1 MNKKLLE
8 LLNSINEQK
17 KLVQS
22 LAEEGK
28 LDDAAKEKEK
38 LEGMQKKFD
47 LLKDV
52 LDQEPQDK
60 FRDVLGQNPQDAG
73 GQVASCR
80 PGSKDASGPAG
91 VTLVKP
97 AGEDAPK
104 DAVTLFAEAARNGFK
119 NTMSEGTPADGGY
132 TVPEDIQTMIN
143 EYRDTK
149 ASLID
154 EVDVEVV
161 STLSGAR
168 TFKKRSQ
175 QTGFTK
181 VGEGGK
187 IPGKNTPQF
196 ERLEYEIA
204 KYAGYFPITNELLED
219 TDANITGVLV
229 SWIGDESRVTRNK
242 LILAVADQ
250 KEKTALSGL
259 DDIKKALNVTLGQA
273 FKGTSKI
280 TTNDDG
286 LQYLDT
292 LKDANGRDL
301 LQPNPTEA
309 AKLQLRAGAT
319 VVPVK
324 AVPNSD
330 FPSDTATAGKRKI
343 PFIIGDLKE
352 AIKFFDRKHLTIMV
366 SNTAAIGELNAFEED
381 LTLYRAIE
389 REDVQMK
396 DPDAIVYGILT
407 VDDPENTAGTA
418 GGGSGS
424 AGSGGDAGGESG
436 K

>member
-8 LLNSINEQK
+8 LLNSINEK
-17 KLVQS
+17 KMLVQA

-28 LDDAAKEKEK
+28 LDDAEAEKKE
-38 LEGMQKKFD
+38 LENMQKKFD

-52 LDQEPQDK
+52 LDRE
-60 FRDVLGQNPQDAG
+60 
-73 GQVASCR
+73 
-80 PGSKDASGPAG
+80 KDALDLEELKTASP
-91 VTLVKP
+91 P
-97 AGEDAPK
+97 EEDTPK
-104 DAVTLFAEAARNGFK
+104 DAVHLFAEAARNGFK
-119 NTMSEGTPADGGY
+119 NQMSEGSQTDGGY
-132 TVPEDIQTMIN
+132 TVPEDIQIMIN
-143 EYRDTK
+143 EYRDAK

-161 STLSGAR
+161 STMSGKR

-196 ERLEYEIA
+196 ERMEYEID
-204 KYAGYFPITNELLED
+204 KYAGYFVLTNELLED

-242 LILAVADQ
+242 LILAEADK

-273 FKGTSKI
+273 FKDTSKI
-280 TTNDDG
+280 FTNDDG

-309 AKLQLRAGAT
+309 ASVQLRAGAT
-319 VVPVK
+319 VVPVRV
-324 AVPNSD
+324 VPNAD
-330 FPSDTATAGKRKI
+330 LPSDTATAGKRKI

-389 REDVQMK
+389 REDVRTK
-396 DPDAIVYGILT
+396 DLEAIVYGIMT
-407 VDDPENTAGTA
+407 VNDEENAAST
-418 GGGSGS
+418 GGSS
-424 AGSGGDAGGESG
+424 EAESG